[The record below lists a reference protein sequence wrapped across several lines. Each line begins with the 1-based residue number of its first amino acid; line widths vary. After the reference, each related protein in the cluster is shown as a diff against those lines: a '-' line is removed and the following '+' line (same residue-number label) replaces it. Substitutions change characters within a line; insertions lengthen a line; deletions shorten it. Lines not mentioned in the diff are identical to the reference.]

1 MIRDDCL
8 EADRND
14 PLAAH
19 RQQFVLPDDVLYLDG
34 NSLGALPRATAAAV
48 TRVIE
53 QEWGARLI
61 RAWNDAGWMDAPRR
75 VGAKI
80 AKLIGALPHEVLCA
94 DSTSIN
100 LFKVLATAL
109 RLQAERPQ
117 VSMRERRVILSE
129 RSNFPTDLYIT
140 QGLADWLG
148 GRYEIRLVEFSE
160 IAAAIDDSVAVVVL
174 THVNYRTGAK
184 HSLTPVTY
192 RAQEAGSLMIWDL
205 AHSAGAV
212 PVDLNAARADFA
224 VGCGYKY
231 LNGGPGAPAFLYV
244 ADRHQKAMVELRFVQ
259 PLSGW
264 MGHRAP
270 FDFAST
276 YEPARD
282 IDRYGVGT
290 PSILALAALEC
301 GVDTLLAAG
310 MEAVRAK
317 SVRLTEL
324 FLRLVEERCASHGL
338 DLVTPRDASYRGSQV
353 CLAHEHAW
361 PVMQALIARG
371 LIGDFRESRE
381 GPGILR
387 FGFAPLYLRFVD
399 VWDAVEALRDVLST
413 RAWDKP
419 EFQQRKRV
427 T

>member
-1 MIRDDCL
+1 MWPK
-8 EADRND
+8 E
-14 PLAAH
+14 
-19 RQQFVLPDDVLYLDG
+19 
-34 NSLGALPRATAAAV
+34 
-48 TRVIE
+48 
-53 QEWGARLI
+53 
-61 RAWNDAGWMDAPRR
+61 
-75 VGAKI
+75 
-80 AKLIGALPHEVLCA
+80 CA
-94 DSTSIN
+94 
-100 LFKVLATAL
+100 
-109 RLQAERPQ
+109 
-117 VSMRERRVILSE
+117 
-129 RSNFPTDLYIT
+129 
-140 QGLADWLG
+140 
-148 GRYEIRLVEFSE
+148 
-160 IAAAIDDSVAVVVL
+160 AAAIDDSVAVVLL

-244 ADRHQKAMVELRFVQ
+244 ADRHQKAMAELRFVQ

-324 FLRLVEERCASHGL
+324 FLRLVEERCAGHGL

>member
-1 MIRDDCL
+1 MTRDDCL
-8 EADRND
+8 ENDRND
-14 PLAAH
+14 PLAGF
-19 RQQFVLPDDVLYLDG
+19 RRQFVLPEAVLYLDG
-34 NSLGALPRATAAAV
+34 NSLGALPRATAGAV
-48 TRVIE
+48 ARVIE
-53 QEWGARLI
+53 REWGTQLI
-61 RAWNDAGWMDAPRR
+61 GAWNESGWIEAPRR

-80 AKLIGALPHEVLCA
+80 AGLIGALPHEVLCA

-129 RSNFPTDLYIT
+129 RGNFPTDLYIA

-148 GRYEIRLVEFSE
+148 GRYELRLVEFSE
-160 IAAAIDDSVAVVVL
+160 VAAAIDDSVAAVLL
-174 THVNYRTGAK
+174 THVNYRSGAK
-184 HSLTPVTY
+184 HSLTSLTY
-192 RAQEAGSLMIWDL
+192 RAQQAGSLMIWDL
-205 AHSAGAV
+205 AHSAGAL
-212 PVDLNAARADFA
+212 PVDLNSAHADFA

-244 ADRHQKAMVELRFVQ
+244 ADRHQRTLAESRFAH
-259 PLSGW
+259 PLAGW

-270 FDFAST
+270 FEFAAD
-276 YEPARD
+276 YEPARA

-301 GVDTLLAAG
+301 GVDTVLAAG
-310 MEAVRAK
+310 IDALRTK
-317 SVRLTEL
+317 SVQLTEL
-324 FLRLVEERCASHGL
+324 FLRLVEDRCAGL
-338 DLVTPRDASYRGSQV
+338 GLGLLTPRDASYRGSQV
-353 CLAHEHAW
+353 SLVHDHAW

-371 LIGDFRESRE
+371 VIGDYRDNDR

-399 VWDAVEALRDVLST
+399 VWDAVEVLREILASA
-413 RAWDKP
+413 AWQRP
-419 EFQQRKRV
+419 EFQPRKRV

>member
-1 MIRDDCL
+1 MNRDECL
-8 EADRND
+8 EADRRD

-19 RQQFVLPDDVLYLDG
+19 RAQFVLPDGVLYLDG
-34 NSLGALPRATAAAV
+34 NSLGALPRTTAAAV

-53 QEWGARLI
+53 NEWGSQLI

-80 AKLIGALPHEVLCA
+80 ARLIGALPHEVLCA
-94 DSTSIN
+94 DSTSVN

-117 VSMRERRVILSE
+117 VSMRDRRVILSE
-129 RSNFPTDLYIT
+129 RSNFPTDLYIA

-148 GRYEIRLVEFSE
+148 NRYELRLVEFGE
-160 IAAAIDDSVAVVVL
+160 IAAAIDDSVAVVLL
-174 THVNYRTGAK
+174 THVNYRSGAK
-184 HSLTPVTY
+184 HSLTPITY
-192 RAQEAGSLMIWDL
+192 RAQQAGAMAIWDL

-212 PVDLNAARADFA
+212 PIDLNVARADFA

-244 ADRHQKAMVELRFVQ
+244 ADRHQKAIGDLRFAH

-270 FDFAST
+270 FEFAPD
-276 YEPARD
+276 YAPARS

-290 PSILALAALEC
+290 PSILALTALEC
-301 GVDTLLAAG
+301 GVDTVLAAG

-317 SVRLTEL
+317 SVQLTEL
-324 FLRLVEERCASHGL
+324 FLRLVEERCADH
-338 DLVTPRDASYRGSQV
+338 DLHVVTPRDASYRGSQV

-361 PVMQALIARG
+361 PIMQALIARRV
-371 LIGDFRESRE
+371 IGDFRENQM

-399 VWDAVEALRDVLST
+399 VWDTVEVLRDVLAT
-413 RAWDKP
+413 RAWDSP
-419 EFQQRKRV
+419 AFEARKRV

>member
-1 MIRDDCL
+1 MTRDECQ
-8 EADRND
+8 EADRRD
-14 PLAAH
+14 PLAGH
-19 RQQFVLPDDVLYLDG
+19 RQQFVLPEGVLYLDG
-34 NSLGALPRATAAAV
+34 NSLGALPRTAASAV

-53 QEWGARLI
+53 EEWGTQLI

-80 AKLIGALPHEVLCA
+80 ARLIGALPHEVLCA
-94 DSTSIN
+94 DSTSVN
-100 LFKVLATAL
+100 LFKVLATSL

-129 RSNFPTDLYIT
+129 RTNFPTDLYIV
-140 QGLADWLG
+140 QGLADLLG
-148 GRYEIRLVEFSE
+148 DRYELRTVEFGE
-160 IAAAIDDSVAVVVL
+160 IAAAIDDSVAVVLL

-184 HSLTPVTY
+184 HSLTSVTY
-192 RAQEAGSLMIWDL
+192 RAQEAGSFMIWDL
-205 AHSAGAV
+205 AHSVGAV
-212 PVDLNAARADFA
+212 PVDLNTAHADFA
-224 VGCGYKY
+224 VGCGYKF

-244 ADRHQKAMVELRFVQ
+244 ADRHQKAIGELRFAQ

-270 FDFAST
+270 FDFLAG
-276 YEPARD
+276 YEPARG

-310 MEAVRAK
+310 MDAVRAK
-317 SVRLTEL
+317 SVQLTEL
-324 FLRLVEERCASHGL
+324 FMRLIEERCADLGL
-338 DLVTPRDASYRGSQV
+338 QMVTPRDASYRGSQV
-353 CLAHEHAW
+353 SLAHANAW

-371 LIGDFRESRE
+371 VIGDYRETTA

-399 VWDAVEALRDVLST
+399 VWDAVEALRDVLAT
-413 RAWDKP
+413 RAWDRS

>member
-1 MIRDDCL
+1 MTRDDCL
-8 EADRND
+8 ELDRHD
-14 PLAAH
+14 PLAEQRHA
-19 RQQFVLPDDVLYLDG
+19 FVLPENVLYFDG
-34 NSLGALPRATAAAV
+34 NSLGALPRTTAGAV
-48 TRVIE
+48 ARVIE
-53 QEWGARLI
+53 NEWGKALI
-61 RAWNDAGWMDAPRR
+61 RGWNDAGWMEAPQR

-80 AKLIGALPHEVLCA
+80 ARLIGALPHEVLCA

-117 VSMRERRVILSE
+117 VSMRERRVIVSE
-129 RSNFPTDLYIT
+129 RSNFPTDLYIA

-148 GRYEIRLVEFSE
+148 DRYEVRLAEFNE
-160 IAAAIDDSVAVVVL
+160 IAAAIDDSVAVVLL

-192 RAQEAGSLMIWDL
+192 RAQQVGSLMIWDL

-212 PVDLNAARADFA
+212 PVDLNGAHADFA

-231 LNGGPGAPAFLYV
+231 LNGGPGAPAYLYV
-244 ADRHQKAMVELRFVQ
+244 ADRHQKAIAELRFAQ

-264 MGHRAP
+264 MGHRVP
-270 FDFAST
+270 FEFSSA
-276 YEPARD
+276 YEPARG
-282 IDRYGVGT
+282 IDRFGVGT
-290 PSILALAALEC
+290 PSILALTALEC
-301 GVDTLLAAG
+301 GVDTLLAVG
-310 MEAVRAK
+310 MENVRAK
-317 SVRLTEL
+317 SVQLTEL
-324 FLRLVEERCASHGL
+324 FLRLVEERCAGL
-338 DLVTPRDASYRGSQV
+338 GLQLVTPRDASYRGSQV
-353 CLAHEHAW
+353 SLAHENAW
-361 PVMQALIARG
+361 PIMQALIANG
-371 LIGDFRESRE
+371 VIGDFRESSD

-399 VWDAVEALRDVLST
+399 VWDAVEALREILAT

-419 EFQQRKRV
+419 EFLQRKRV

>member
-1 MIRDDCL
+1 MNRADCL
-8 EADRND
+8 ESDLRD
-14 PLAAH
+14 PLARH
-19 RQQFVLPDDVLYLDG
+19 RQQFVLPDGVLYLDG
-34 NSLGALPRATAAAV
+34 NSLGALPRTTAEAV

-53 QEWGARLI
+53 QEWGRQLI
-61 RAWNDAGWMDAPRR
+61 GAWNDAGWMDLPRR

-80 AKLIGALPHEVLCA
+80 ARLIGAQPHEVLCA
-94 DSTSIN
+94 DSTSVN

-117 VSMRERRVILSE
+117 VSMRDRRVILSE
-129 RSNFPTDLYIT
+129 RSNFPTDLYIA

-148 GRYEIRLVEFSE
+148 SRYEIRLVEFGE
-160 IAAAIDDSVAVVVL
+160 IAAAIDDSVAVVML

-192 RAQEAGSLMIWDL
+192 RAQEVGALMIWDL

-212 PVDLNAARADFA
+212 PVDLNGAHADFA

-231 LNGGPGAPAFLYV
+231 LNGGPGAPAYLYV
-244 ADRHQKAMVELRFVQ
+244 ADRHQKAIADLPFAQ

-270 FDFAST
+270 FDFVSA
-276 YEPARD
+276 YLPARD

-290 PSILALAALEC
+290 PSILALTALEC
-301 GVDTLLAAG
+301 GVDTVLAAG

-317 SVRLTEL
+317 SVQLTEL
-324 FLRLVEERCASHGL
+324 FLRLIEERCAGL
-338 DLVTPRDASYRGSQV
+338 GLSLVTPRDASYRGSQV
-353 CLAHEHAW
+353 SLAHENAW

-371 LIGDFRESRE
+371 VIGDYRENE
-381 GPGILR
+381 GGPGILR

-399 VWDAVEALRDVLST
+399 VWDTVEALRDILAT
-413 RAWDKP
+413 GTWDKAG
-419 EFQQRKRV
+419 FRQRKRV

>member
-1 MIRDDCL
+1 MTRDECQQSD
-8 EADRND
+8 ERD
-14 PLAAH
+14 PLAAQ
-19 RQQFVLPDDVLYLDG
+19 RNQFVLPDNVLYFDG
-34 NSLGALPRATAAAV
+34 NSLGALPRATAGAV
-48 TRVIE
+48 ARVIE
-53 QEWGARLI
+53 NEWGQQLI
-61 RAWNDAGWMDAPRR
+61 RGWNDAGWIEAPRR

-80 AKLIGALPHEVLCA
+80 AKLVGALPHEVLCA
-94 DSTSIN
+94 DSTSVN

-129 RSNFPTDLYIT
+129 RSNFPTDLYIA

-148 GRYEIRLVEFSE
+148 DRYEVRLAEFNE
-160 IAAAIDDSVAVVVL
+160 IAAAIDDSVAAVLL

-184 HSLTPVTY
+184 HSLTRVTY
-192 RAQEAGSLMIWDL
+192 RAQQAGALMIWDL

-212 PVDLNAARADFA
+212 PVDLNGAHADFA

-231 LNGGPGAPAFLYV
+231 LNGGPGAPAYLYV
-244 ADRHQKAMVELRFVQ
+244 ADRHQKALAELRFAQ
-259 PLSGW
+259 PLAGW

-270 FDFAST
+270 FDFASS

-290 PSILALAALEC
+290 PSILGLTALEC
-301 GVDTLLAAG
+301 GVDTLLAVG
-310 MEAVRAK
+310 IDAVRAK
-317 SVRLTEL
+317 SVQLTEL
-324 FLRLVEERCASHGL
+324 FLRLIEERCGGCGMQ
-338 DLVTPRDASYRGSQV
+338 VITPRDASYRGSQV
-353 CLAHEHAW
+353 SLAHENAW
-361 PVMQALIARG
+361 PIMQALIARG
-371 LIGDFRESRE
+371 VIGDYRESHD

-399 VWDAVEALRDVLST
+399 VWEAVETLRDICAT
-413 RAWDKP
+413 RAWDRP

>member
-1 MIRDDCL
+1 MTRDDCQ
-8 EADRND
+8 EADRRD
-14 PLAAH
+14 PLAEH
-19 RQQFVLPDDVLYLDG
+19 RDAFVLPDGVMYLDG
-34 NSLGALPRATAAAV
+34 NSLGALPRATAATVA
-48 TRVIE
+48 RVIE
-53 QEWGARLI
+53 HEWGAQLI
-61 RAWNDAGWMDAPRR
+61 RAWNDAGWIDAPRR

-80 AKLIGALPHEVLCA
+80 ARLIGALPHEVLCA
-94 DSTSIN
+94 DSTSVN
-100 LFKVLATAL
+100 LFKVLGTAL
-109 RLQAERPQ
+109 LLQAQRPQ

-129 RSNFPTDLYIT
+129 RTNFPTDLYIA

-148 GRYEIRLVEFSE
+148 DRYELRTVEFGE
-160 IAAAIDDSVAVVVL
+160 ITAAIDDSVAVVLL

-184 HSLTPVTY
+184 HSLTSVTY
-192 RAQEAGSLMIWDL
+192 RAQQAGSLMIWDL

-244 ADRHQKAMVELRFVQ
+244 ADRHQKAIADLRFAH
-259 PLSGW
+259 PLAGW

-270 FDFAST
+270 FEFASG
-276 YEPARD
+276 YEPARG

-310 MEAVRAK
+310 MDAVRAK
-317 SVRLTEL
+317 SVALTEL
-324 FLRLVEERCASHGL
+324 FMRLVEEQCANLGL
-338 DLVTPRDASYRGSQV
+338 QLVTPRDASYRGSQV
-353 CLAHEHAW
+353 SLAHDGAW
-361 PVMQALIARG
+361 PVMQALIGRG
-371 LIGDFRESRE
+371 IVGDYRESAV

-387 FGFAPLYLRFVD
+387 FGFAPLYVRFVD
-399 VWDAVEALRDVLST
+399 VWDAVEALRDVLAA
-413 RAWDKP
+413 RAWDTP
-419 EFQQRKRV
+419 EFRERKRV

>member
-1 MIRDDCL
+1 MRD
-8 EADRND
+8 
-14 PLAAH
+14 
-19 RQQFVLPDDVLYLDG
+19 
-34 NSLGALPRATAAAV
+34 
-48 TRVIE
+48 
-53 QEWGARLI
+53 
-61 RAWNDAGWMDAPRR
+61 
-75 VGAKI
+75 
-80 AKLIGALPHEVLCA
+80 
-94 DSTSIN
+94 
-100 LFKVLATAL
+100 
-109 RLQAERPQ
+109 
-117 VSMRERRVILSE
+117 RRVILSE
-129 RSNFPTDLYIT
+129 RSNFPTDLYIA
-140 QGLADWLG
+140 QGLADLLG
-148 GRYEIRLVEFSE
+148 GRYELRLVEFSE
-160 IAAAIDDSVAVVVL
+160 IAAAIDDSVAVVML

-192 RAQEAGSLMIWDL
+192 RAQQVGSLMIWDL

-244 ADRHQKAMVELRFVQ
+244 ADRHQKAIADLPFAQ

-270 FDFAST
+270 FDFVAA

-282 IDRYGVGT
+282 IDRFGVGT

-301 GVDTLLAAG
+301 GVDTVLSAG

-317 SVRLTEL
+317 SVQLTEF
-324 FLRLVEERCASHGL
+324 FLRLVEERCAGL
-338 DLVTPRDASYRGSQV
+338 GLQVVTPRDASYRGSQV
-353 CLAHEHAW
+353 SLAHEHAW

-371 LIGDFRESRE
+371 IIGDVRESDR
-381 GPGILR
+381 GPGLLR

-399 VWDAVEALRDVLST
+399 VWDAVDALRDVLAT
-413 RAWDKP
+413 HAWERP
-419 EFQQRKRV
+419 EFSQRKRV

>member
-1 MIRDDCL
+1 MTRDDCL
-8 EADRND
+8 ESDRRD
-14 PLAAH
+14 PLAEH
-19 RQQFVLPDDVLYLDG
+19 RQKFVLPDGVLYLDG
-34 NSLGALPRATAAAV
+34 NSLGALPRTTASAV
-48 TRVIE
+48 GRVIE
-53 QEWGARLI
+53 QEWGAQLI

-75 VGAKI
+75 VGGKI
-80 AKLIGALPHEVLCA
+80 ARLIGALPHEVLCA

-129 RSNFPTDLYIT
+129 RSNFPTDLYIA

-148 GRYEIRLVEFSE
+148 GRYEIRLVEFGE
-160 IAAAIDDSVAVVVL
+160 IAAAIDDGVAVVLL

-184 HSLTPVTY
+184 HSLTSVTY
-192 RAQEAGSLMIWDL
+192 RAQEAGSVMIWDL

-244 ADRHQKAMVELRFVQ
+244 ADRHQKAMAELRFSQ

-270 FDFAST
+270 FDFSSA

-310 MEAVRAK
+310 IEAVRAK
-317 SVRLTEL
+317 SVHLTEL
-324 FLRLVEERCASHGL
+324 FLRLVEERCAGHGL
-338 DLVTPRDASYRGSQV
+338 QLVTPRDASYRGSQV
-353 CLAHEHAW
+353 CLAYENAW

-371 LIGDFRESRE
+371 VIGDFRASE
-381 GPGILR
+381 GGGILR

-399 VWDAVEALRDVLST
+399 IWDAVEALRDVLET

-419 EFQQRKRV
+419 EFRERKRV

>member
-1 MIRDDCL
+1 MTRDDCL
-8 EADRND
+8 EADRHD

-19 RQQFVLPDDVLYLDG
+19 RQQFVLPEGLLYLDG
-34 NSLGALPRATAAAV
+34 NSLGALPRATAGAV
-48 TRVIE
+48 ARVIE
-53 QEWGARLI
+53 REWGQQLI
-61 RAWNDAGWMDAPRR
+61 GAWNDAGWMEAPRR

-80 AKLIGALPHEVLCA
+80 ARLIGALPHEVLCA

-117 VSMRERRVILSE
+117 VSMRDRRVILSE
-129 RSNFPTDLYIT
+129 RSNFPTDLYIA
-140 QGLADWLG
+140 QGLSDWLG
-148 GRYEIRLVEFSE
+148 GRYELRLVEFNE
-160 IAAAIDDSVAVVVL
+160 IAAAIDDSVAVVML

-192 RAQEAGSLMIWDL
+192 RAQQVGSLMIWDL

-244 ADRHQKAMVELRFVQ
+244 ADRHQKAIADLPFAQ

-270 FDFAST
+270 FDFAAG

-301 GVDTLLAAG
+301 GVDTVLAAG

-317 SVRLTEL
+317 SVQLTEL
-324 FLRLVEERCASHGL
+324 FLRLVEERCAGHGL
-338 DLVTPRDASYRGSQV
+338 QVVTPRDASYRGSQV
-353 CLAHEHAW
+353 CLAHQDAW
-361 PVMQALIARG
+361 PIMQALIARG
-371 LIGDFRESRE
+371 VIGDFRENDR

-387 FGFAPLYLRFVD
+387 FGFAPLYLRLVD
-399 VWDAVEALRDVLST
+399 VWDTVEALHDILAT
-413 RAWDKP
+413 RAWDRP